1 VRRVQGLT
9 PDMAATHTSAVND
22 RVLRAVFGRTG
33 LSAQAVP
40 KGQTP
45 DMSFADAANGSVAR

>member
-1 VRRVQGLT
+1 
-9 PDMAATHTSAVND
+9 MAATHTSAVND